1 MWVVLWFCFDEL
13 SSSQIVVVSMDIQ
26 NNEQTVYRWK
36 WKTTEPTWELRL
48 GMCWLKPFFF
58 SLPTYKASWLIS
70 FLKNHRMLESATILI
85 FFFLLQQCHE
95 CSVMALS
102 PRKSQICAFCIV
114 LMQFVFPFLVFFV
127 LLFAGT
133 FNTEPLLVL
142 WRRCKD
148 PNTRPEQTREEQNS
162 GEWKYAEDEAIYLCL
177 PGV

>member
-1 MWVVLWFCFDEL
+1 MSCSLVLLWWALIFTNCRGLYGHPKQWANSLQVKMENHRAHMRTKAGYVL
-13 SSSQIVVVSMDIQ
+13 V
-26 NNEQTVYRWK
+26 K
-36 WKTTEPTWELRL
+36 A
-48 GMCWLKPFFF
+48 FFF

-162 GEWKYAEDEAIYLCL
+162 GEWKYPEDEAIYLCL

>member
-1 MWVVLWFCFDEL
+1 MENHRAHMRTKAGYVL
-13 SSSQIVVVSMDIQ
+13 V
-26 NNEQTVYRWK
+26 K
-36 WKTTEPTWELRL
+36 A
-48 GMCWLKPFFF
+48 FFF
-58 SLPTYKASWLIS
+58 LTNLQSIMADII
-70 FLKNHRMLESATILI
+70 LKNHRMLESATILI

-162 GEWKYAEDEAIYLCL
+162 GE
-177 PGV
+177 